1 MFGVLG
7 PLSWLTCHDIGIEK
21 CCQVGAPVLFRTAT
35 VPNAQGAGD
44 LHSGTQHATVYIMGY
59 F

>member
-44 LHSGTQHATVYIMGY
+44 LHSGVC
-59 F
+59 